1 MSATHEFT
9 AGHLPALVS
18 RRDAG
23 AADLASYLV
32 LSAEGQ
38 HAWTSDPQLATAFIS
53 MREATRMAFRL
64 PANLRA
70 YGLPVTVQMSLSRPH

>member
-1 MSATHEFT
+1 MSATHEFS
-9 AGHLPALVS
+9 AGHLPAIVS
-18 RRDAG
+18 RQPGRSDEVS
-23 AADLASYLV
+23 SYLV

-38 HAWTSDPQLATAFIS
+38 PAWTSDPQCATAFVS

-70 YGLPVTVQMSLSRPH
+70 YGLPLSIEMFNRLH